1 MSNIFDIDRLKE
13 VLETIRRNKRRS
25 LLTAFGVF
33 WGVFMLVVMLSVG
46 KGLQNGIMGQF
57 SSIPQ
62 NMSLCW
68 SEKTSIP
75 YMGLRKGRWWSL
87 KEDDVV
93 ALKTQIPELEIIA
106 PMVNGRSVSVV
117 NKDKSSTYSIKG
129 VAGNYSRTLPV
140 KLNAGRFINDMD
152 VSECRKVCVL
162 GQKIVDEVFGG
173 RPPVGKWVS
182 VGSVSYQCV
191 GVVERSSQ
199 SINIGG
205 GDESSVTLPYTVVQ
219 RIYNMGDNIHMMTLV
234 ARDDAPIEYIED
246 QIRAVLCTRHQI
258 SPDDKS
264 AITFLNLDRVLKVFR
279 MLVLGI
285 SVLIWIVGMGTLLSG
300 AIGVSNIVMI
310 TVKERTNEIGVRR
323 ALGAKPWSIISQ
335 IMSESLVITVVAGI
349 VGLMAGVGT
358 MVLVQQFSE
367 LSLGDTNLKL
377 IDPLIDFNTAV
388 AALVVIIVIG
398 LAAGLLPASRAMKI
412 KAIDAI
418 REE

>member
-1 MSNIFDIDRLKE
+1 MNNIFDIDRLNE
-13 VLETIRRNKRRS
+13 VWETIRRNKRRS

-46 KGLQNGIMGQF
+46 KGIQNGIMGQI

-68 SEKTSIP
+68 SDKTNIP
-75 YMGLRKGRWWSL
+75 YMGFRKGRWWSL
-87 KEDDVV
+87 KGDDVA
-93 ALKTQIPELEIIA
+93 ALKAQIPELEIIS

-117 NKDKSSTYSIKG
+117 NKDKSGTYSIKG

-173 RPPVGKWVS
+173 RAPLGQWIS

-199 SINIGG
+199 SVNIGS

-234 ARDDAPIEYIED
+234 ARSDTPIEYIEN
-246 QIRAVLCTRHQI
+246 QIRAVLSVRHQI

-285 SVLIWIVGMGTLLSG
+285 NVLIWIVGMGTLMSG

-335 IMSESLVITVVAGI
+335 IMSESLVITVLAG
-349 VGLMAGVGT
+349 VMGLMAGIGT
-358 MVLVQQFSE
+358 MVFVQQFSE
-367 LSLGDTNLKL
+367 LGLGQSNLKL
-377 IDPLIDFNTAV
+377 IDPMIDFNTAV
-388 AALVVIIVIG
+388 AALVVIVVIG